1 MPESAK
7 PPAQR
12 YLWAILLVAT
22 LLRLGGLFHDL
33 PFSYFGD
40 ELHFMKRAMA
50 LGTGDLNPHWFH
62 KPALLMYVLLGAYG
76 LYFAAGYAVGYF
88 SSVGHFAAHFLSD
101 HGPFLLIG
109 RTVVLLSGITLV
121 AVVYFIARRIF
132 RQPSFALAAG
142 LVAAVAPPLVASSQ
156 EIKADTPSA
165 LLLALSMLVYL
176 RTTEKV
182 ELKSLILASLLA
194 GAAMGTKYYGIILV
208 AAYGFWET
216 LLLVRGTVDVRTML
230 KRTVTLVAFFLLGF
244 FLTSP
249 FNFLDPTFGQATTEQ
264 VLKMLNVSGEEV
276 VFAKDAHLQFQPGPQ
291 AWVAAAGDFL
301 SKLFGRQ
308 GMGIP
313 LTLAVLSGLI
323 VSLFNKETRPY
334 VILLTIPALIFFLI
348 SVVIIPFHVKSR
360 HFVAIIPLLCPF
372 AWPGIDALAR
382 ALFNKERLR
391 TAFAAGLLILLAST
405 GFARA
410 LTDNRERNRADS
422 RTIAYHWILENL
434 PPAELILVEDDG
446 IPLQPDERS
455 IWRMR
460 QRLGRLPQGPF
471 TIHQARRLDLLAEF
485 PSPDARNIEL
495 LGRPWWL
502 PQEKTD
508 DEIAQ
513 SVSDLDMSNP
523 LTSRYPL
530 TLTEYRAN
538 GVRYVVTTSLG
549 LRWLD
554 AFEDPEQRFPSF
566 VRLYDSLERL
576 ESVKTIDPQDW
587 DGKGPVIWIHDL
599 DHLED

>member
-1 MPESAK
+1 MSGQIQSP
-7 PPAQR
+7 R
-12 YLWAILLVAT
+12 VYLWAILLIAT

-62 KPALLMYVLLGAYG
+62 KPALLMYVLLLAYG

-88 SSVGHFAAHFLSD
+88 SSVEHFAAHFLSD

-109 RTVVLLSGITLV
+109 RMVVLLSGIALV

-156 EIKADTPSA
+156 EIKADTPCA
-165 LLLALSMLVYL
+165 LLLALSVLVYL

-182 ELKSLILASLLA
+182 GLKSLILASLLA
-194 GAAMGTKYYGIILV
+194 GAATGTKYYGIVLV
-208 AAYGFWET
+208 AAYGIWEL

-230 KRTVTLVAFFLLGF
+230 KRTVTLVGFFLLGF

-249 FNFLDPTFGQATTEQ
+249 FNFLDPTFGRATAEQ
-264 VLKMLNVSGEEV
+264 VLRMLNISGEQV

-334 VILLTIPALIFFLI
+334 VILLTVPVLIFFLI
-348 SVVIIPFHVKSR
+348 SVVIIPFHVKLR
-360 HFVAIIPLLCPF
+360 HLVAIFPLLFPF
-372 AWPGIDALAR
+372 AWSGVDALTR
-382 ALFNKERLR
+382 ALFKNERLR
-391 TAFAAGLLILLAST
+391 TVIAAGLLIILAST

-410 LTDNRERNRADS
+410 LTANRERNRADS
-422 RTIAYHWILENL
+422 RTIAYQWILENL
-434 PPAELILVEDDG
+434 PPSELILIEDDG
-446 IPLQPDERS
+446 IPLQPDQRS
-455 IWRMR
+455 ISRLR
-460 QRLGRLPQGPF
+460 RRLGQLPQGPF
-471 TIHQARRLDLLAEF
+471 TFHQARRLDLLEKY
-485 PSPDARNIEL
+485 PSLESRNIDL

-502 PQEKTD
+502 PREKTD
-508 DEIAQ
+508 EEIAQ
-513 SVSDLDMSNP
+513 SADDLDMSNP
-523 LTSRYPL
+523 LTSRFPL
-530 TLTEYRAN
+530 PLTEYRAN

-549 LRWLD
+549 LRWLG
-554 AFEDPEQRFPSF
+554 AFEDPEWRFPSF
-566 VRLYDSLERL
+566 VRFYDSLARL
-576 ESVKTIDPQDW
+576 EPIHTVDPKDW

-599 DHLED
+599 DHLDN